1 MTQIKHKICNKTHQI
16 IPLNENCHNFPLSDA
31 SEDYIV
37 IAIVLYV

>member
-16 IPLNENCHNFPLSDA
+16 IPLNETCYDFPLSDA